1 MQQMFNMDEEQTLL
15 KTLVMD
21 TYDSL
26 NREGTIGEIAKDHL
40 NL

>member
-1 MQQMFNMDEEQTLL
+1 MLNMDEEQTSL

-21 TYDSL
+21 AYHIQE
-26 NREGTIGEIAKDHL
+26 RVGTIDEIAKDHL